1 MRYKGRMKTLLL
13 PLVMC
18 GFLAAPALAWD
29 PLGHMIV
36 GQTAY
41 DHLTPAA
48 RQAVDA
54 SVAAFNSKN
63 QTAYTF
69 VTAGC
74 WMDDIRGKTREYNTW
89 HYIELPDNPEAEP
102 FPVAWQVNALW
113 GIRLCTDI
121 IRGTRTHPGVDR
133 DQALVMLTHMV
144 GDIHQP
150 LHTTSRAN
158 DAGGNKVVVPNIED
172 AKVAV
177 FPKWRNLH
185 YFWDGAYRRTVRDG
199 KVVELFAE
207 PPALAEDPVLGH
219 NAAQPLAR
227 QHSTALVKTHSAE
240 NHPPDGDAEAW
251 VRESHRTGFTEG
263 YQKLPGGEAANPV
276 ELDAAY
282 VDNAREITRQ
292 KLVQAGLRLAA
303 LLNTLYPDPGP

>member
-1 MRYKGRMKTLLL
+1 MKRAFLLL
-13 PLVMC
+13 AVC
-18 GFLAAPALAWD
+18 GFLAAPARAWD

-48 RQAVDA
+48 RTAVDA
-54 SVAAFNSKN
+54 AVAAFNEKH

-89 HYIELPDNPEAEP
+89 HYIELPYNLEAEP

-113 GIRLCTDI
+113 AIRLCSDI
-121 IRGTRTHPGVDR
+121 ISGKRTHPGVDR
-133 DQALVMLTHMV
+133 EQALVMLTHIV

-158 DAGGNKVVVPNIED
+158 DAGGNKVVVPNIQD

-177 FPKWRNLH
+177 FPNWRNLH

-199 KVVELFAE
+199 KVVELYAE
-207 PPALAEDPVLGH
+207 PPALAEDPVRGH

-227 QHSTALVKTHSAE
+227 EHSTALQKTYAAE
-240 NHPPDGDAEAW
+240 TYPADGDPEAW
-251 VRESHRTGFTEG
+251 VKESHRTGYTEG
-263 YQKLPGGEAANPV
+263 YQKLPGGDAANPV

-282 VDNAREITRQ
+282 VGNAREITRQ

-303 LLNTLYPDPGP
+303 LLNTLYP